1 MTTPREVRLELILGR
16 KVRDPSG
23 AVVGRLEEVVVEDGG
38 GRQLITEFHVGKYA
52 ALERF
57 LGGTLG
63 RSLLRFGGRRARR
76 GFIVP
81 WEMMDLRDPR
91 DLRITLR
98 ASALREM
105 SDGHGVAANLG
116 S

>member
-1 MTTPREVRLELILGR
+1 MTTREVRLELILGR

-38 GRQLITEFHVGKYA
+38 GRRLITEFHVGKYA
-52 ALERF
+52 ALER
-57 LGGTLG
+57 LMGGTLG

-81 WEMMDLRDPR
+81 WELMDLRDPQ
-91 DLRITLR
+91 DLRITQP
-98 ASALREM
+98 ASALREI
-105 SDGHGVAANLG
+105 SGGDVVATPGAHF
-116 S
+116 